1 MFSFIEITGV
11 IFFLSVVIIL
21 RRFTISGEFLRFIIL
36 FIGLCLSAY
45 KLLYINIQF
54 DNSFTLISESR
65 VFYADIIAGIILFSL
80 GNMFAENIPKRYYYI
95 LFIFSITCS
104 LVYLFSLRTRTGYI
118 AVVAGLLVLSAVLI
132 FQHKNGK
139 IIDSNSLKRKSWI
152 VSGIFMLAII
162 ISAVLPSKFEE
173 RSSLLET
180 VASIFNKEYHSN
192 KLRLMYW
199 DTSLKMF
206 ADNPVTGIGSG
217 QWTGTA
223 PMYMGEIFTDENKN
237 MNLFY
242 SAHNDYLEM
251 IAEYGIW
258 GLLHSIF
265 IFTGIYFLFKVTVK
279 DINYLPYLLTAV
291 GFSVTSFFN
300 FTHENIWAMS
310 LFMLCLVMGYGKY
323 LISRFRRF
331 EKLIAFINKNQKVK
345 FTLYA
350 VVIFL
355 ICGLIILKI
364 YHYSIEKRYIAA
376 INLKIQGNYKEM
388 ISVLDRI
395 PEWIYPADMNKMP
408 ISFYRGT
415 GNFELGNYDEAL
427 KDFLKARKYSKYYP
441 TIMMNEA
448 SACYATGKYEDAIS
462 ILKELKTIAPN
473 FIEPQINLLSIYAN
487 LKMNDESNTLIYEI
501 DNKIY
506 DPVYVKNYSVFIQIK
521 NYFK

>member
-1 MFSFIEITGV
+1 MLILLTGIFYISIFNINIHPIIPTNKVFLSDFLAGLSLFLISLIFTGYEINITRMLSFISVFLALLTLL
-11 IFFLSVVIIL
+11 FF
-21 RRFTISGEFLRFIIL
+21 
-36 FIGLCLSAY
+36 
-45 KLLYINIQF
+45 
-54 DNSFTLISESR
+54 
-65 VFYADIIAGIILFSL
+65 
-80 GNMFAENIPKRYYYI
+80 
-95 LFIFSITCS
+95 
-104 LVYLFSLRTRTGYI
+104 RTRTGYI
-118 AVVAGLLVLSAVLI
+118 AVVAGLLFLSVVLI
-132 FQHKNGK
+132 FPHKSGK
-139 IIDSNSLKRKSWI
+139 ITDSNSFKRKSWI
-152 VSGIFMLAII
+152 ISGILILAII
-162 ISAVLPSKFEE
+162 ISAVSQSKFDE

-180 VASIFNKEYHSN
+180 VTSIFNKDYHSN

-206 ADNPVTGIGSG
+206 ADNPMTGIGSG

-251 IAEYGIW
+251 LADYGIW
-258 GLLHSIF
+258 GLLYSIF

-279 DINYLPYLLTAV
+279 DLNYLPYFITAV

-310 LFMLCLVMGYGKY
+310 LFMLCLGMGYGKY
-323 LISRFRRF
+323 LFLRFRGF
-331 EKLIAFINKNQKVK
+331 ENLIAFINNNQKVK

-350 VVIFL
+350 SVIFL
-355 ICGLIILKI
+355 IGGLIILKI
-364 YHYSIEKRYIAA
+364 YHYSIEKRYVAA
-376 INLKIQGNYKEM
+376 INLKMQGNYKEM

-395 PEWIYPADMNKMP
+395 PEWIYPVDMNKTP
-408 ISFYRGT
+408 VSFYRGT

-427 KDFLKARKYSKYYP
+427 KDFRKARKYSKYYP

-448 SACYATGKYEDAIS
+448 SACYATERYEEAIN

-487 LKMNDESNTLIYEI
+487 MKMNDEVKTLINEI
-501 DNKIY
+501 DKWTY
-506 DPVYVKNYSVFIQIK
+506 DPKYVKNYSVFVQIK